1 MRRGIQEADR
11 EAFSD
16 DAQFWHDVLAEGD
29 LDAVSETVGELLD
42 GKEITETERRT
53 LSIGM
58 IETFIKARERGE
70 ARASGG
76 AFTSLDVEPGA
87 SLCPLAPVAPAMA
100 PIPTEER
107 HWCLPDDQ
115 RLAEDLV
122 ARVTIPA
129 TRIVFPVS
137 RLVVE
142 VEGGGQQQGRTHG
155 GQRHGVDVR
164 SAIDPRPAA
173 PPRRLHQHTEP
184 TSVLSPRLV
193 ASDAFQRRHLPL
205 RAAWPHGS

>member
-142 VEGGGQQQGRTHG
+142 VEGGANNKDEPTEANGMGSMYARLSTRDLLRRLAASTSTPNQRPCC
-155 GQRHGVDVR
+155 RHG
-164 SAIDPRPAA
+164 
-173 PPRRLHQHTEP
+173 
-184 TSVLSPRLV
+184 
-193 ASDAFQRRHLPL
+193 
-205 RAAWPHGS
+205 

>member
-142 VEGGGQQQGRTHG
+142 VEGGGPTTRTNPRRPTAWGRCTLG
-155 GQRHGVDVR
+155 Y
-164 SAIDPRPAA
+164 RPATCCA
-173 PPRRLHQHTEP
+173 ASPPPPAHRTNVRA
-184 TSVLSPRLV
+184 V
-193 ASDAFQRRHLPL
+193 ATASC
-205 RAAWPHGS
+205 